1 MMEANNLLQQK
12 IDFFQ
17 KSADTKE
24 KISKRFLKN
33 IYMILIFFFCLNKIN
48 FVNSENDRLKLE
60 LELNKIINSDDSKS
74 KFKAIKLKAYYTK
87 LCDDE
92 TKSMKRNQQLLTD
105 LQRVDTQFQQLEI
118 KLERLTNLK
127 VFNILAI
134 RTELFRF
141 EISLY

>member
-12 IDFFQ
+12 IDFFE
-17 KSADTKE
+17 KSADAKE

-33 IYMILIFFFCLNKIN
+33 IYMILIFFFFCLNKIN

-127 VFNILAI
+127 VFNSVCL
-134 RTELFRF
+134 
-141 EISLY
+141 

>member
-1 MMEANNLLQQK
+1 
-12 IDFFQ
+12 
-17 KSADTKE
+17 
-24 KISKRFLKN
+24 
-33 IYMILIFFFCLNKIN
+33 MILYFYFVFFVCLNKIN
-48 FVNSENDRLKLE
+48 FFNSENDRLKLE

-87 LCDDE
+87 LCDNE

-127 VFNILAI
+127 VFNSFSIKI
-134 RTELFRF
+134 FKIF
-141 EISLY
+141 FLYWQSRYNN